1 MKSFSLAWL
10 ILHAL
15 KGIARAI
22 IERKHI
28 GSKCDMGAS
37 QKPCQKKAYGTCTG
51 TRAITS
57 PFSRPYKPFFK
68 ALQALFQGLL
78 LKLRTL
84 VFGSSIRW

>member
-37 QKPCQKKAYGTCTG
+37 QKPCQKKLMAHAQEPGPLQALFQG
-51 TRAITS
+51 LTS

-68 ALQALFQGLL
+68 A
-78 LKLRTL
+78 
-84 VFGSSIRW
+84 SCWS

>member
-37 QKPCQKKAYGTCTG
+37 QKPCQKKSLWHMHRNQGH
-51 TRAITS
+51 
-57 PFSRPYKPFFK
+57 YKPFFK
-68 ALQALFQGLL
+68 ALQALFQGLTSPFS
-78 LKLRTL
+78 RPP
-84 VFGSSIRW
+84 VGAENSVSWI